1 MHESS
6 MKRMGWF
13 VKTFPKERTKYKVL
27 DVGSYDVNGTYKALF
42 DNEKF
47 DYEGLDMEEGPNV
60 DIVPAMIYRWD
71 EIEDNTYDIV
81 ISGQALEHIE
91 FFWLT
96 VKEMVRVTKKDGYI
110 CIIAPNGF
118 KEHRYPVDCWRF
130 FTDGMV
136 ALANYYEL
144 EILHAH
150 TNAAP
155 TIKEHEWYSHDCADS
170 IIVARKRYEGN
181 AKTVDI
187 KDYKC
192 IPSDH
197 KSLRDNFIDYNEYK
211 AAREEMKQQLET
223 KESVEGKTIRG
234 VIQPAKFVGKV
245 KAKLGKLFKRKK
257 DDVYT
262 AF

>member
-1 MHESS
+1 

-13 VKTFPKERTKYKVL
+13 VNTFPKEEAKYNVL
-27 DVGSYDVNGTYKALF
+27 DVGSYDVNGSYKTLF
-42 DNEKF
+42 DDTRFEYK
-47 DYEGLDMEEGPNV
+47 GLDMEQGPNV
-60 DIVPAMIYRWD
+60 DIVPATIYKWD
-71 EIEDNTYDIV
+71 EIKDNTYDIV

-136 ALANYYEL
+136 ALARYYDL

-155 TIKEHEWYSHDCADS
+155 TTKDTNWYSEDCADT
-170 IIVARKRYEGN
+170 IIVARKKYEGD
-181 AKTVDI
+181 ARIVDI
-187 KDYKC
+187 RKYKC

-197 KSLRDNFIDYNEYK
+197 KSLMGNFVDYNNYK
-211 AAREEMKQQLET
+211 ATKEQINKET
-223 KESVEGKTIRG
+223 KGNEQMKEKTARGWARAISVGR
-234 VIQPAKFVGKV
+234 
-245 KAKLGKLFKRKK
+245 KAKTKLSKILKQRK
-257 DDVYT
+257 
-262 AF
+262 